1 MWEIIRNSIVV
12 LSVLGGLFF
21 FFVGT
26 VGLIRMPDVFSRMHA
41 TTKCDTLGAGLIFVG
56 LMVWQGLSFLSLNIF
71 IILVFVWLTNPT
83 AAHYIASNEYDE
95 MMASKKESE
104 AS

>member
-1 MWEIIRNSIVV
+1 MLEIIRNIVV
-12 LSVLGGLFF
+12 ILFVLGGVFF
-21 FFVGT
+21 FLVGSI
-26 VGLIRMPDVFSRMHA
+26 GLIRMPDVFSRMHA

-56 LMVWQGLSFLSLNIF
+56 IIIWQGIGFLALNIF

-95 MMASKKESE
+95 MQALKQKGDE
-104 AS
+104 A